1 MAILKTVHKI
11 QNNEKTPPNHPCQFC
26 TFVRKIT
33 LYPFFALREP
43 TGILT
48 LKLSFLSMCL
58 AYGSSTMYNRK
69 NTMIVT
75 MTWMFSA
82 SFSRA
87 LSNTDSTSM
96 VLGPTNKPAPKQLAK
111 MTLVKRVTA
120 RSEPGET

>member
-1 MAILKTVHKI
+1 M
-11 QNNEKTPPNHPCQFC
+11 
-26 TFVRKIT
+26 
-33 LYPFFALREP
+33 
-43 TGILT
+43 LT

-87 LSNTDSTSM
+87 LSNTDPKSM
-96 VLGPTNKPAPKQLAK
+96 VLGPTNKPAPKLLGK
-111 MTLVKRVTA
+111 MTLVKRVKA